1 MGKSDD
7 PITDAVL
14 GESAYDRLRAIRFG
28 VFKQAIHRKLAWQSY
43 LLLALAALLPVAAA
57 LPHSTRMEY
66 LTGELALASPKL
78 AVLGFAGAILLV
90 FTGLGHAGVAVR
102 RLARE
107 PNISEFEAEQ
117 LLAAENVCSTLGLGT
132 ATLAVAITYAGF
144 AIGFGGA
151 SAVASY
157 VEVMGA
163 DPFAA
168 SNVPLSLG
176 TIAVVSLVG
185 AVVLQLLSAFV
196 FVESLSNKY
205 ASVDF

>member
-14 GESAYDRLRAIRFG
+14 GESTYDRLRALRFG

-43 LLLALAALLPVAAA
+43 LLLSLAALLPIAAA
-57 LPHSTRMEY
+57 LPDSTRMQY

-78 AVLGFAGAILLV
+78 AVLGFAGALLLV
-90 FTGLGHAGVAVR
+90 LTGLGHAGVAVR

-132 ATLAVAITYAGF
+132 ATLAVVITHAGF
-144 AIGFGGA
+144 ALGFGGA
-151 SAVASY
+151 SAVATY
-157 VEVMGA
+157 IDVMGA

-168 SNVPLSLG
+168 SNLPLSLG
-176 TIAVVSLVG
+176 TIMVVSLLG

-196 FVESLSNKY
+196 FVESLSSKY
-205 ASVDF
+205 ASVDW

>member
-14 GESAYDRLRAIRFG
+14 GESAYDRLRALRFG

-57 LPHSTRMEY
+57 LPNSTRMEY

-157 VEVMGA
+157 VDVMGA

>member
-1 MGKSDD
+1 MGKSSD

-14 GESAYDRLRAIRFG
+14 GESAYDRLRALRFG
-28 VFKQAIHRKLAWQSY
+28 VFKQAIHRKLEWQSY
-43 LLLALAALLPVAAA
+43 LLLSLAALLPIAAA
-57 LPHSTRMEY
+57 LPHSTRVEY
-66 LTGELALASPKL
+66 LAGELAVASPKL

-107 PNISEFEAEQ
+107 PDLSEFEAEQ

-132 ATLAVAITYAGF
+132 ATLAVVITYAGF
-144 AIGFGGA
+144 ALGFGGA
-151 SAVASY
+151 SAVTAY

-168 SNVPLSLG
+168 SQLPLSLG
-176 TIAVVSLVG
+176 TIMVVSLLG

-196 FVESLSNKY
+196 FVESLSNRY
-205 ASVDF
+205 ASVDW